1 MEKIYNSPYLLYLTL
16 FFIGGLSTF
25 SLPPFSVFPLIWIL
39 GFGIHIIN
47 NVNSTKKTFYSGWF
61 LGFGWFSFGLYW
73 IGSAFLVSNTYQV
86 FLMPLAVI
94 ILPSVLAVFWALAFL
109 LAKLISN
116 RIGSSILLIIVTLS
130 LSEYLR
136 SHIFTGFPWLM
147 PSMLLTSNEY
157 IIQIF
162 SFVGSYTGNLVV
174 ITLSIL
180 PLMLYYNWKY
190 KYTIF
195 FMLLIPIILLF
206 LGAFLRF
213 YYRENLKIN
222 DDQLITI
229 VQPNIKQQHKWSLIK
244 RENHIKKL
252 VELSKYKS
260 EKYQNRYRIIIWP
273 ETSFEGLIPRELNL
287 LSNIAKDVV
296 KDNKTSLIVGLLSLK
311 DQKLFNSLV
320 LLNSSGNIDY
330 KYDKIH
336 LVPFGEYIPFRKYF
350 ESIAQLISKKDFSSG
365 TNKANINVE
374 GIGNILPLICYEILF
389 SDDVRSRV
397 SKKTKLII
405 NITNDAW
412 FGNTA
417 GPYQH
422 LALTK
427 IRAVELGIPL
437 ARVANTGI
445 SILISPYGEEII
457 KIPLNK
463 EGVKTTKLLSR
474 LDETI
479 YKKFGDSIF
488 IMSILFV
495 LFINRFIELKNNFR
509 RL

>member
-1 MEKIYNSPYLLYLTL
+1 MEKIYNSPYLPYLTL
-16 FFIGGLSTF
+16 FFIGGFSTF
-25 SLPPFSVFPLIWIL
+25 SLPPFYIYPLIFIL
-39 GFGIHIIN
+39 GYGFHIITKFA
-47 NVNSTKKTFYSGWF
+47 SLKKTFYAGWC

-94 ILPSVLAVFWALAFL
+94 LLPSLLAVFWGMAFW
-109 LAKLISN
+109 LAKLIAN
-116 RIGSSILLIIVTLS
+116 RIGSSILLMVVTLS
-130 LSEYLR
+130 ITEYIR

-162 SFVGSYTGNLVV
+162 SFIGSYTGNLVV
-174 ITLSIL
+174 LISSVL
-180 PLMLYYNWKY
+180 PLILFYNWKF
-190 KYTIF
+190 KYSIF
-195 FMLLIPIILLF
+195 LVLFIPIILIF
-206 LGAFLRF
+206 FSAFVRF
-213 YYRENLKIN
+213 HNREILNLKN
-222 DDQLITI
+222 DQFITI
-229 VQPNIKQQHKWSLIK
+229 VQPNIKQQNKWSLIK
-244 RENHIKKL
+244 RENHIKRL
-252 VELSKYKS
+252 IDLSQYKS
-260 EKYQNRYRIIIWP
+260 EEYKNRYHVIIWP
-273 ETSFEGLIPRELNL
+273 ETSFEGIIPRELNL
-287 LSNIAKDVV
+287 LSNIAKDVI

-320 LLNSSGNIDY
+320 VLNSSGNIDY

-336 LVPFGEYIPFRKYF
+336 LVPFGEYIPFRRYLN
-350 ESIAQLISKKDFSSG
+350 SIAELITQKDFSSG
-365 TNKANINVE
+365 VNKDNIFFK
-374 GIGNILPLICYEILF
+374 GMGHILPLICYEVLF
-389 SDDVRSRV
+389 SGEVRSRV
-397 SKKTKLII
+397 SKNTKLII

-427 IRAVELGIPL
+427 IRAVELGLPL

-445 SILISPYGEEII
+445 SAFISPYGEEII

-463 EGVKTTKLLSR
+463 AGVKTTKLISR

-479 YKKFGDSIF
+479 YRKFGDYIFSI
-488 IMSILFV
+488 SILFI
-495 LFINRFIELKNNFR
+495 LFINGFIKLKNNSK

>member
-1 MEKIYNSPYLLYLTL
+1 MEKLYNSSYLFYLKL
-16 FFIGGLSTF
+16 FFIGGVSTF
-25 SLPPFSVFPLIWIL
+25 SLPPFSIFPLIFIL
-39 GFGIHIIN
+39 GYGIHIIN
-47 NVNSTKKTFYSGWF
+47 NVNSLKKIFYSGWF

-94 ILPSVLAVFWALAFL
+94 ILPSVLAVFWGLAFL
-109 LAKLISN
+109 LAKLISY
-116 RIGSSILLIIVTLS
+116 RIRSSILLIIITLS
-130 LSEYLR
+130 LSEYIR

-147 PSMLLTSNEY
+147 PSMILTSNEY

-195 FMLLIPIILLF
+195 FMLLIPIFSLF
-206 LGAFLRF
+206 LCAFLRF
-213 YYRENLKIN
+213 HFRENLKIN

-229 VQPNIKQQHKWSLIK
+229 VQPNIKQQDKWNLIK
-244 RENHIKKL
+244 RKNHIKKL
-252 VELSKYKS
+252 VQLSKYKS
-260 EKYQNRYRIIIWP
+260 EDYQNRYRVVIWP

-287 LSNIAKDVV
+287 LANTAKDVI
-296 KDNKTSLIVGLLSLK
+296 KDDKTSLIVGLLSIK
-311 DQKLFNSLV
+311 DQKLLNSLAI
-320 LLNSSGNIDY
+320 LDSSGNINY

-350 ESIAQLISKKDFSSG
+350 KSIAQLISKKDFSSG
-365 TNKANINVE
+365 TNKANINIE

-389 SDDVRSRV
+389 SSEVRSRV
-397 SKKTKLII
+397 SKNTKLII

-427 IRAVELGIPL
+427 VRAVELGLPL

-445 SILISPYGEEII
+445 SVLISPYGEEII
-457 KIPLNK
+457 KIPLNS
-463 EGVKTTKLLSR
+463 EGVKTTKLMSR

-479 YKKFGDSIF
+479 YNKFGEYIF
-488 IMSILFV
+488 VILI
-495 LFINRFIELKNNFR
+495 LIILLINKYLRLQNN
-509 RL
+509 

>member
-1 MEKIYNSPYLLYLTL
+1 MEKLYNSPYLLYLTL

-25 SLPPFSVFPLIWIL
+25 SLPPFSVFPLILIL
-39 GFGIHIIN
+39 GFGIHIIY
-47 NVNSTKKTFYSGWF
+47 NVHSLKKAFYSGWF

-94 ILPSVLAVFWALAFL
+94 ILPSVLAVFWALVFL

-116 RIGSSILLIIVTLS
+116 RRSSILLMIVTLS
-130 LSEYLR
+130 LSEYIR

-195 FMLLIPIILLF
+195 FMLLVPIILLF
-206 LGAFLRF
+206 LGGFLRF
-213 YYRENLKIN
+213 YYRENLKII

-229 VQPNIKQQHKWSLIK
+229 VQPNIEQKHKWSLIK

-260 EKYQNRYRIIIWP
+260 EEYKKRYRIIIWP

-311 DQKLFNSLV
+311 DQKLFNSLA
-320 LLNSSGNIDY
+320 LLNYLGNIDY

-350 ESIAQLISKKDFSSG
+350 KNIAQLISKKDFSSG
-365 TNKANINVE
+365 ENKANINVE
-374 GIGNILPLICYEILF
+374 GIGSILPLICYEILF

-397 SKKTKLII
+397 SKNTKLII

-427 IRAVELGIPL
+427 IRAVELGLPL

-445 SILISPYGEEII
+445 SMLISPYGEEII

-463 EGVKTTKLLSR
+463 EGVKTTKLMSR

-479 YKKFGDSIF
+479 YKKFGDYIF
-488 IMSILFV
+488 IISILLI
-495 LFINRFIELKNNFR
+495 LFINRLIGFKNNFIR
-509 RL
+509 F

>member
-1 MEKIYNSPYLLYLTL
+1 MEKLYNSPYLLYLTL

-25 SLPPFSVFPLIWIL
+25 SLPPFSVFPLILIL
-39 GFGIHIIN
+39 GFGIHIIY
-47 NVNSTKKTFYSGWF
+47 NVNSLKKAFYSGWF

-94 ILPSVLAVFWALAFL
+94 ILPSLLAVFWALAFL

-116 RIGSSILLIIVTLS
+116 RIGSSILLMIVTLS
-130 LSEYLR
+130 LSEYIR

-320 LLNSSGNIDY
+320 LLNYLGNIDY

-365 TNKANINVE
+365 ENKDNINLE

-412 FGNTA
+412 FGQSSA
-417 GPYQH
+417 PYQH
-422 LALTK
+422 FAAVRF
-427 IRAVELGIPL
+427 RAVEMGLPL

-445 SILISPYGEEII
+445 SAMIDPYGRVVAQLALGRQGVLDVSLP
-457 KIPLNK
+457 KPLKNQ
-463 EGVKTTKLLSR
+463 
-474 LDETI
+474 TI
-479 YKKFGDSIF
+479 YRRFGDSIVV
-488 IMSILFV
+488 ILMIIIAGLSSV
-495 LFINRFIELKNNFR
+495 VTRIK
-509 RL
+509 